1 MRQVMEILVHAVTW
15 LLALCFAAAW
25 GAHLFYATVI
35 FPVHAAN
42 PTTALIEWLGTPYA
56 KRVFGFWRRAASGLY
71 TVSSVALI
79 GAVVAGLRARP
90 ALAVAGFLGL
100 LHMVMVLL
108 LFVPINV
115 KLGLDPGGPGASSLD
130 PQMVTALVRR
140 WGRLNFV
147 RAGVETAGLIAA
159 LLALKAS

>member
-1 MRQVMEILVHAVTW
+1 
-15 LLALCFAAAW
+15 
-25 GAHLFYATVI
+25 
-35 FPVHAAN
+35 
-42 PTTALIEWLGTPYA
+42 
-56 KRVFGFWRRAASGLY
+56 
-71 TVSSVALI
+71 
-79 GAVVAGLRARP
+79 
-90 ALAVAGFLGL
+90 
-100 LHMVMVLL
+100 
-108 LFVPINV
+108 V